1 MSSASSSSVP
11 RIETYSD
18 PEDLT
23 VLKVSYSATTN
34 RMLRV
39 STNGFFESLALVLQC
54 MEELDVDVVMKP
66 SIQSLAAVQ
75 GVEAVRLT
83 D

>member
-1 MSSASSSSVP
+1 M
-11 RIETYSD
+11 
-18 PEDLT
+18 
-23 VLKVSYSATTN
+23 LKVSYSATTN

-66 SIQSLAAVQ
+66 SNQTLAAVQ
-75 GVEAVRLT
+75 GVEEVRLT